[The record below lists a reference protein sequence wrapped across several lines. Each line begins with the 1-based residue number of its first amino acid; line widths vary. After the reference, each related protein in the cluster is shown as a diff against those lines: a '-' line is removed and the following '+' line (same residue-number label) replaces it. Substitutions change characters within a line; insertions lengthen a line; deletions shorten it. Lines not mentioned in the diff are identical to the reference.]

1 MDEKKQ
7 RSEHEKKYLIYQCS
21 MKCEEKKTFNHPGY
35 CPVCNM
41 KLVPKKDTK
50 EHGFHHFFG

>member
-1 MDEKKQ
+1 MKEKKQ
-7 RSEHEKKYLIYQCS
+7 NSEHEKKHLVYQCPQ
-21 MKCEEKKTFNHPGY
+21 KCEENKTFNHPGY

-41 KLVPKKDTK
+41 KLFPVKDSN

>member
-7 RSEHEKKYLIYQCS
+7 HSEHGKKSLVYQCPQ
-21 MKCEEKKTFNHPGY
+21 KCEENKTFNHPGY

-41 KLVPKKDTK
+41 KLVLVKDIN